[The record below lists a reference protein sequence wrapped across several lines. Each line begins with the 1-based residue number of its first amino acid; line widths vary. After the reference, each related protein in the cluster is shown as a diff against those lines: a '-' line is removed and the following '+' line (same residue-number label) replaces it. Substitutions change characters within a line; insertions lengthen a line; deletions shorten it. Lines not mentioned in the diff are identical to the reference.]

1 MDAPRR
7 RQSLSNRILRLTL
20 LMGVATLLVAS
31 VVSVLVTSRTTARA
45 VAAHDLETLQAAED
59 TIEARVAL
67 ADDALTRAS
76 RAALVSDDALR
87 REALQTALDSTG
99 EAADALV
106 ICDGAGRVVSQV
118 PEGARSRVP
127 TDAIQAALVGR
138 HAFVFRD
145 GADRVALLI
154 TRVIPAPDGGSIV
167 VTARVRPGSFE
178 SVVQGAATKVRSGTA
193 VLLDAGA
200 GVVLASYGAPLRQDS
215 MEWVTEPGVPS
226 GQLTAVSTSGRA
238 LAGPFTSVDGVE
250 GLRLRL
256 AVIEPGDSTLLSA
269 VEVAWP
275 TLLVMVIGGSVALVF
290 AWVVSRRVV
299 IPLHE
304 LEAAALRGA
313 AGAYVKP
320 IAVTRDDEIG
330 RVAEAFNAVSLRLNA
345 LHDLSQ
351 LLASGSQLDQVLD
364 GILAAT
370 AHIVGPS
377 VTAVYLLDGSGAMLV
392 PSAAKGS
399 ARSEPLPVS
408 ARGDGWL
415 ASVLVSAEPSAY
427 DLPIEMLSDELP
439 GLLPEPPQAAIA
451 APLIVGNESLGVV
464 VAVPQTDRLFS
475 EAEIEMLRT
484 FSAQAGLAVKNSRL
498 FSNEAESR
506 RAAETLR
513 DIAEALV
520 RPVTLDQAF
529 QRTEEALC
537 ELLSARWVRIAA
549 VARDDIGL
557 HDPRSEGEA
566 ELLAAA
572 LRRLKGHAEPRPV
585 IVSGAEDE
593 AVRAILGRVGGTS
606 LLIAPIALNTEHGA
620 VLGIALDTDAVSPD
634 DSEVLAAVC
643 SELALALDNAY
654 FYDRALTRADSLERV
669 FRISQVV
676 SSSLQ
681 VNVVLN
687 RVLDVV
693 QKIFSADAVVL
704 MKYDSARRRIVT
716 DMARGQV
723 SPTMVELEVKPGE
736 DIPGYVFAT
745 SEQASL
751 SDLQAD
757 TAGVAGDAA
766 GRGLRSLMAVP
777 LVAREKSIG
786 VLMVFSTEVA
796 AFKDEDMRLLLTFA
810 AQAALA
816 IDTAR
821 VYSREHEVSQI
832 LQTSILPEKLPPF
845 PEVETGT
852 NYIPAASPAAEIGG
866 DYYDAVRAP
875 DGRLVLAIA
884 DVCGKGIIAA
894 TKTSMIKYSVR
905 ALIAAGL
912 SPSEVMADV
921 NRIVCESGTPGDI
934 VTLWIGA
941 LDVAGGKLAWANG
954 GHPPVLLRRTDGA
967 IERLS
972 ATGPLL
978 GAVPDIAYEELE
990 VPIGS
995 GDVILLYTD
1004 GVTEARSGNKL
1015 FGEERLRRTLEEPGS
1030 AVEIAD
1036 RVLDAVRRYVRG
1048 DLRDDVAILAA
1059 KVSGGGS
1066 DAARNEERQT

>member
-1 MDAPRR
+1 MEAPRR

-20 LMGVATLLVAS
+20 LIGVSTLLVAA
-31 VVSVLVTSRTTARA
+31 VVSVLVTSRTTSR
-45 VAAHDLETLQAAED
+45 VVTAHDLETLQAAED
-59 TIEARVAL
+59 TIEARVAI
-67 ADDALTRAS
+67 ADDALARAS
-76 RAALVSDDALR
+76 RGALVPDGAVR
-87 REALQTALDSTG
+87 REALRTALNSTG
-99 EAADALV
+99 GVADAIIV
-106 ICDGAGRVVSQV
+106 CDESGRVLAQI
-118 PEGARSRVP
+118 PEGARSWVP
-127 TDAIQAALVGR
+127 TAAIQAAHMGR
-138 HAFVFRD
+138 HAFVTRD
-145 GADRVALLI
+145 AADRLVLLI
-154 TRVIPAPDGGSIV
+154 SRVVPTADGSSLV

-178 SVVQGAATKVRSGTA
+178 SVVQAAATKVRSGTA
-193 VLLDAGA
+193 VLSDAGA
-200 GVVLASYGAPLRQDS
+200 GVVLAAYGAPLQRDK
-215 MEWVTEPGVPS
+215 MEWVNDPGSPS
-226 GQLTAVSTSGRA
+226 GQLRATTTYGRS
-238 LAGPFTSVDGVE
+238 LYGPFTSVDGVE

-256 AVIEPGDSTLLSA
+256 AVIEPGDSTLRAA

-290 AWVVSRRVV
+290 AWVVSRRLVV
-299 IPLHE
+299 PLHE

-377 VTAVYLLDGSGAMLV
+377 VTAVYLLDSSGSMLV
-392 PSAAKGS
+392 PAAAKGS
-399 ARSEPLPVS
+399 ARAEPMPVP

-427 DLPIEMLSDELP
+427 DLPMEMLSDELP
-439 GLLPEPPQAAIA
+439 GLLTDPPQAAIA

-464 VAVPQTDRLFS
+464 VAVPQTDRVFS

-498 FSNEAESR
+498 FIDEADSR

-520 RPVTLDQAF
+520 RPVTLGQAF
-529 QRTEEALC
+529 HRTEEALC
-537 ELLSARWVRIAA
+537 ELLGAKWVRIAP
-549 VARDDIGL
+549 VDRDEIGL
-557 HDPRSEGEA
+557 HEPRGTGES

-585 IVSGAEDE
+585 IVSPAEDD
-593 AVRAILGRVGGTS
+593 AVRDILAQVGGSS
-606 LLIAPIALNTEHGA
+606 LLIAPIALSTEHGA
-620 VLGIALDTDAVSPD
+620 VLGVALDTDTVSSA

-654 FYDRALTRADSLERV
+654 FYDRALNRADSLERV

-704 MKYDSARRRIVT
+704 MTYDAARRRIVT

-723 SPTMVELEVKPGE
+723 SPTMVDLEVKPGE

-745 SEQASL
+745 SEPASL

-757 TAGVAGDAA
+757 SAGVGGDAA

-796 AFKDEDMRLLLTFA
+796 AFKDEDLRLLLTFA

-832 LQTSILPEKLPPF
+832 LQNSILPEKLPSF

-866 DYYDAVRAP
+866 DYYDAIRAP
-875 DGRLVLAIA
+875 DGRLLLAIA
-884 DVCGKGIIAA
+884 DVCGKGIVAA

-912 SPSEVMADV
+912 SPAEVMADV

-934 VTLWIGA
+934 VTLWVGA
-941 LDVAGGKLAWANG
+941 LDVAGGKLTWANG
-954 GHPPVLLRRTDGA
+954 GHPPVLLRRVDGSV
-967 IERLS
+967 ERLG

-978 GAVPDIAYEELE
+978 GAVPEIAYEELE
-990 VPIGS
+990 VPIEA
-995 GDVILLYTD
+995 GDVVLLYTD

-1015 FGEERLRRTLEEPGS
+1015 FGEERLRRTLEDPGS
-1030 AVEIAD
+1030 AAEIAD

-1059 KVSGGGS
+1059 KVSG
-1066 DAARNEERQT
+1066 AANAVDRDKERQE